1 MPKSLAKGLM
11 VTAVV
16 VAALIGL
23 AIVSFFI
30 YMVASDLKTEEQ
42 LNNIVHDLSLTD
54 KIDMTIQ
61 TTGDYATVEKLIKND
76 YQDFYDLIDKL
87 EQEYGNPV
95 LIGCLSVSNIA
106 SDGPTFE
113 KTKADLE
120 TLKAAREKINNEMLD
135 IVSDKV
141 VAQKID
147 DYKLEDYYEELYRDY
162 IADLKVLITELVKAD
177 KDFNDLI
184 DVVNEILDFLK
195 TEQNHWKIENNH
207 LIFDDERLLQKY
219 QWLVSKVCADCNQE
233 NFNGESQEIE
243 L

>member
-87 EQEYGNPV
+87 
-95 LIGCLSVSNIA
+95 
-106 SDGPTFE
+106 
-113 KTKADLE
+113 
-120 TLKAAREKINNEMLD
+120 
-135 IVSDKV
+135 
-141 VAQKID
+141 
-147 DYKLEDYYEELYRDY
+147 
-162 IADLKVLITELVKAD
+162 
-177 KDFNDLI
+177 
-184 DVVNEILDFLK
+184 
-195 TEQNHWKIENNH
+195 
-207 LIFDDERLLQKY
+207 
-219 QWLVSKVCADCNQE
+219 SK
-233 NFNGESQEIE
+233 
-243 L
+243 